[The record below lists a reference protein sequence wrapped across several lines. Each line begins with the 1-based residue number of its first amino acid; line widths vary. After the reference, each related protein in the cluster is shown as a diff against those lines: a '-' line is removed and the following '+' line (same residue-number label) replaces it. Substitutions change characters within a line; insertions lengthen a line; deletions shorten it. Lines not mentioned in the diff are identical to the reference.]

1 MLERNVIKINKF
13 KSHLSIPGSFN
24 PESQVY
30 ISVSKIL
37 WVSES
42 LEKIFQIFF
51 FFQNIFAWVYTLR
64 DSWGRLQ
71 EPGFLTSFFAPLPR
85 CDSDRHHVWEQI
97 THIQYERRPWRLN
110 GNHLY
115 FKNVR
120 VHLESIVHMD
130 SLKHI
135 LILD

>member
-51 FFQNIFAWVYTLR
+51 FFKIFL
-64 DSWGRLQ
+64 L
-71 EPGFLTSFFAPLPR
+71 GFPPS
-85 CDSDRHHVWEQI
+85 EI
-97 THIQYERRPWRLN
+97 
-110 GNHLY
+110 
-115 FKNVR
+115 
-120 VHLESIVHMD
+120 LEVGFRNQD
-130 SLKHI
+130 F
-135 LILD
+135 